1 MTGQINSEQITR
13 TTSAVQ
19 APADAVLPPA
29 GAARAADLSPAPL
42 AAYPTAAAGTAL
54 AVRTEG
60 LTKRFRSGQV
70 AVNAID
76 LAVPIGSVFGFLGP
90 NGSGK
95 TTSIRMLLGLIR
107 PTAGHC
113 ELLGHRMPEA
123 AAQALPAVGALVEGP
138 AFHPYLSGR
147 ANLARLDAADR
158 SVDPRT
164 SRRRIDEAFERV
176 GLLAAAGK
184 RYRFYSLG
192 MRQRLALA
200 ACLLR
205 PRELLILDE
214 PTNGLDPQGTRE
226 VRSLITELAAT
237 GVTVLLSTHL
247 LKEVEQ
253 ICTHVG
259 VMHVGNLVAQAPL
272 HELRAGI
279 APRLTI
285 TSTEPQQAAKVLREH
300 GLQEVEVSPGHADA
314 LLGRARPEDV
324 VTALVQA
331 GVPVR
336 GMAVREA
343 DLEEVFLSLTG
354 EGFDVS
360 G

>member
-1 MTGQINSEQITR
+1 MSR
-13 TTSAVQ
+13 TSAAIVT
-19 APADAVLPPA
+19 PADRVRPAA
-29 GAARAADLSPAPL
+29 GADGVRGS
-42 AAYPTAAAGTAL
+42 TATPSTETSL

-76 LAVPIGSVFGFLGP
+76 LAVPTGSVFGFLGP

-107 PTAGHC
+107 PTAGYA
-113 ELLGHRMPEA
+113 ELLGHRMPDA
-123 AAQALPAVGALVEGP
+123 AAVALPPVGALVEGP

-147 ANLARLDAADR
+147 ANLRRLDAADR
-158 SVDPRT
+158 TVDPRT
-164 SRRRIDEAFERV
+164 SKQRIDDAFERV
-176 GLLAAAGK
+176 GLLAAANK

-226 VRSLITELAAT
+226 VRSLITDLAAT

-259 VMHVGNLVAQAPL
+259 VMHAGNLVAQGPL
-272 HELRAGI
+272 HDLRAGI
-279 APRLTI
+279 APRVSI
-285 TSTEPQQAAKVLREH
+285 TTSEPDKAAAVLREH
-300 GLQEVEVSPGHADA
+300 GLADVGTGADRADA
-314 LLGRARPEDV
+314 LLGSAVPEEL
-324 VTALVQA
+324 VTALVRA
-331 GVPVR
+331 DVPVR
-336 GMAVREA
+336 GFAVQEA
-343 DLEEVFLSLTG
+343 ELEDVFVALTG